1 MLSSSPYPDPSAP
14 NIDMLLEN
22 AQKWKE
28 SFNKPLPLGVKKAVS
43 IVTCMDGRVMPASIF
58 GLDLGDAEYIRNA
71 GGRVTDD
78 VIRSLVIAQELLN
91 CKVILLIHHTDCGA
105 QAAKKHHSWL
115 VKKIKDKLGVDLSGY
130 NFMGIG
136 PSDADLAE
144 SVKED
149 VHKLRSSP
157 LIPKQIPI
165 YGFVYDVKDGSLKE
179 VMRSAE

>member
-1 MLSSSPYPDPSAP
+1 MLSSSPYPDLPAVPISQ
-14 NIDMLLEN
+14 LLEN
-22 AQKWKE
+22 AKKWQE

-43 IVTCMDGRVMPASIF
+43 IVTCMDGRVMPAGIF

-78 VIRSLVIAQELLN
+78 VIRSLVVAQELLN
-91 CKVILLIHHTDCGA
+91 CKIILLIHHTDCGA

-115 VKKIKDKLGVDLSGY
+115 IKKIKDKLGVDLSNY
-130 NFMGIG
+130 NFLGIG
-136 PSDADLAE
+136 PTAADLDK

-149 VHKLRSSP
+149 VHKLRASP
-157 LIPKQIPI
+157 LIPKQVPI

-179 VMRSAE
+179 VTRSEE